1 MKNIKDNNTFLSIA
15 KIMSWKLNVYFII
28 MLIMFVLN
36 IFMLRNISNQVYWH
50 NKTSLEA
57 MACVQDKD
65 CSINSAIE
73 AIDEA
78 ERDYYPPEYND

>member
-1 MKNIKDNNTFLSIA
+1 MNSIKDNNTFTSIA
-15 KIMSWKLNVYFII
+15 KIMSWKINVYFII

-36 IFMLRNISNQVYWH
+36 IFMLRNISNQIYWH

-78 ERDYYPPEYND
+78 EHDYYPPEYID

>member
-1 MKNIKDNNTFLSIA
+1 
-15 KIMSWKLNVYFII
+15 MSWKLNVYFII

-36 IFMLRNISNQVYWH
+36 IFMLRNISNQVYWY

>member
-1 MKNIKDNNTFLSIA
+1 MKKPADTNTFSCMA
-15 KIMSWKLNVYFII
+15 KIINWKINVYFII
-28 MLIMFVLN
+28 LLIMFVLN
-36 IFMLRNISNQVYWH
+36 IFMLRNISNQLYWH

-57 MACVQDKD
+57 MACIQDKD

-78 ERDYYPPEYND
+78 VEHDYYPPEYN